1 MSRFSIMGSFSVK
14 MFLCIFTLSLQFFY
28 LLTWNLFKC
37 FFLQVQCASRWA
49 ENMVFSRYFASRS
62 LFPAI
67 PFYFEICAIPVISSL
82 FHYLLT
88 HRIFLKDF
96 CHHFP
101 LWPICLLGVI
111 DNFTLQVKVSCRVS
125 LSVYSCSKNLY
136 FHTTSATG

>member
-1 MSRFSIMGSFSVK
+1 MSRFSIMGSFSIK

-28 LLTWNLFKC
+28 LLTWNLSKC
-37 FFLQVQCASRWA
+37 FFFKFSVLQDEQRIWCSPDILLLDH
-49 ENMVFSRYFASRS
+49 FFQQS
-62 LFPAI
+62 LSTLKS
-67 PFYFEICAIPVISSL
+67 AIPVISPL

-101 LWPICLLGVI
+101 LWPICLLGVM

-125 LSVYSCSKNLY
+125 LSVHSCSSNLY
-136 FHTTSATG
+136 FHATSATG